1 MFPSDRVEADE
12 VFDPYGDVLAEDP
25 HVLVER
31 ARGLQARRDRLDAEE
46 AELLIEVEGLR
57 ARGRSG
63 FRDTGAWLR
72 LNTGI
77 ARSTARTRSHVA
89 AQMAVLPAARA
100 AWSEG
105 RIGFDHAR
113 VLADHA
119 DSPNRDN
126 LLDQADEIVAWAT
139 ESAADE
145 FRDRMA
151 GWARDLDERRDAG
164 LSVSERQRRRRRVT
178 RSRTRD
184 GLRRTVVDL
193 DEESDAVFFGA
204 VRDAAAEMARA
215 DRRAKLPPEQQ
226 RPFRQLLADAV
237 IEVARRSRGADVI
250 TKHRARPTILA
261 LTELSVLWDQ
271 LRVRGWCQ
279 LDNGTKLTARQ
290 LRRLACE
297 ADIIPMVLD
306 THGVPL
312 DMGRAVRRPPT
323 ANASPSAPYTPPARS
338 RAATSTSTG
347 ARSTTSAPGRPAGPP
362 TSTTSSPSAPTT
374 TTTSTTGT
382 TPTPASSSSPTAPSA
397 SADSPSPPPAAA
409 ANAETSTWA
418 ADPLTLSRPAA
429 DAGPGSPPAVAGPL
443 RVHQQDDQMAT
454 RRPAKSAT
462 RPPPPRPQP
471 TSGHGRCRVQPRGL
485 QVRCAAAVQR
495 GEDLVEA
502 AGGVFQEG
510 ADSR

>member
-12 VFDPYGDVLAEDP
+12 AFGPFGDVLAEDP
-25 HVLVER
+25 YVLVER

-46 AELLIEVEGLR
+46 AELLIAVEGLR
-57 ARGRSG
+57 ARGRSW

-77 ARSTARTRSHVA
+77 ARSTARTRSQVA
-89 AQMAVLPAARA
+89 AQMAALPAARA
-100 AWSEG
+100 AWWAG

-126 LLDQADEIVAWAT
+126 LLNQADEIVAWAT
-139 ESAADE
+139 ESSADE

-151 GWARDLDERRDAG
+151 GWARDLDELRDAG

-215 DRRAKLPPEQQ
+215 DRKAKLAPEQQ
-226 RPFRQLLADAV
+226 RPFRQLLADAAV
-237 IEVARRSRGADVI
+237 EVARRSRGADVI
-250 TKHRARPTILA
+250 TKHRARPVLLA

-271 LRVRGWCQ
+271 LRVRGWCE
-279 LDNGTKLTARQ
+279 LDNGTRLTARQ

-312 DMGRAVRRPPT
+312 DMGRAVRTATYRQRLALRALHPTCAMEGCDLDVDWCEIHHLRPWENGGHTDLDNLVPLCSYHHHYVHDWDDPNSGLELLPDRT
-323 ANASPSAPYTPPARS
+323 LRLRRFPLTPAR
-338 RAATSTSTG
+338 RRRQRRDLQRG
-347 ARSTTSAPGRPAGPP
+347 GPP
-362 TSTTSSPSAPTT
+362 P
-374 TTTSTTGT
+374 
-382 TPTPASSSSPTAPSA
+382 
-397 SADSPSPPPAAA
+397 
-409 ANAETSTWA
+409 
-418 ADPLTLSRPAA
+418 
-429 DAGPGSPPAVAGPL
+429 
-443 RVHQQDDQMAT
+443 
-454 RRPAKSAT
+454 
-462 RPPPPRPQP
+462 
-471 TSGHGRCRVQPRGL
+471 
-485 QVRCAAAVQR
+485 
-495 GEDLVEA
+495 DLVPTR
-502 AGGVFQEG
+502 G
-510 ADSR
+510 